1 MCMLDT
7 EVVITDEEAL
17 VTAGA
22 ELMGGMGAVPAVV
35 GPWPWAPWGPCGPW
49 GPTDKGC
56 PPGPAGPFRAEEWGD
71 RTVSESGLGEARG
84 ELEATGGR

>member
-1 MCMLDT
+1 MLDT

-35 GPWPWAPWGPCGPW
+35 GPWPWAPWGPCGP
-49 GPTDKGC
+49 
-56 PPGPAGPFRAEEWGD
+56 
-71 RTVSESGLGEARG
+71 
-84 ELEATGGR
+84 